1 MLSMVCV
8 YLNFHD
14 VSMLQL
20 IFHTV
25 AVDIVHRGF
34 DLNRTHP
41 FVPLMLTAKPL
52 HRGHLSFFM
61 AHGHTCDC
69 GLVHRPH
76 MQE

>member
-25 AVDIVHRGF
+25 AVDIEYTEV
-34 DLNRTHP
+34 LI
-41 FVPLMLTAKPL
+41 LTEDIL
-52 HRGHLSFFM
+52 L
-61 AHGHTCDC
+61 C
-69 GLVHRPH
+69 L
-76 MQE
+76 